1 MKRLLPMMLLLI
13 VISAC
18 KKEKQGDYSESI
30 TKGEKWGIRIGSTQA
45 EVYAQLQKA
54 GPALDFQNVAIY
66 GRKPYSA
73 PEKLAEIIP
82 FYYALTI
89 YSNSGTLDRAVLLF
103 SGDKVQQISTGGGLT
118 TEVMRWPEGASDD
131 TAIKLDDP
139 VGNIGAKLIK
149 IHQLPAYAN
158 YGFVLSD
165 KPLNKPFD
173 PDLNNYSD
181 WQFVFSD
188 FVSSSVSGTST
199 VKLHFSAG
207 RLERMDHDYR
217 EAQIFN

>member
-1 MKRLLPMMLLLI
+1 MLLLI

-30 TKGEKWGIRIGSTQA
+30 TTGEKWGIKIGSTQA

-54 GPALDFQNVAIY
+54 GSTLDFQNVAIY
-66 GRKPYSA
+66 GRKPYST
-73 PEKLAEIIP
+73 PEKVAEIIP

-89 YSNSGTLDRAVLLF
+89 YSNSGTLDRVVFLF
-103 SGDKVQQISTGGGLT
+103 SADKIQEIATGSGLT
-118 TEVMRWPEGASDD
+118 TGVAKWPDGAADD
-131 TAIKLDDP
+131 TAIKVDDP
-139 VGNIGAKLIK
+139 VSVIGAKLLK
-149 IHQLPAYAN
+149 IHQLPAYAS

-165 KPLNKPFD
+165 KPLNKPYD
-173 PDLNNYSD
+173 VDLNNYND

-199 VKLHFSAG
+199 VKLHFNAG

>member
-1 MKRLLPMMLLLI
+1 MLLLI

-18 KKEKQGDYSESI
+18 KKEKQGDYSETI
-30 TKGEKWGIRIGSTQA
+30 TTGEKWGIKIGSTQA

-54 GPALDFQNVAIY
+54 GPTLDFRSLGIY
-66 GRKPYSA
+66 GRRPYTS
-73 PEKLAEIIP
+73 PEKPAEIIQ

-89 YSNSGTLDRAVLLF
+89 YSSTGTLDRAVFLF
-103 SGDKVQQISTGGGLT
+103 NGDKVKEITVGGGLT
-118 TEVMRWPEGASDD
+118 SGVTKWPDGAADD
-131 TAIKLDDP
+131 TAIKVDDP
-139 VGNIGAKLIK
+139 VSAIGAKLLK
-149 IHQLPAYAN
+149 IHQLPAYSS

-165 KPLNKPFD
+165 KPLNKPYD
-173 PDLNNYSD
+173 PDLNNYND

-199 VKLHFSAG
+199 VKLHFNAG
-207 RLERMDHDYR
+207 KLERIEHDYR

>member
-1 MKRLLPMMLLLI
+1 MLLLI

-30 TKGEKWGIRIGSTQA
+30 TMGEKWGIKIGSTQA

-54 GPALDFQNVAIY
+54 GSTLDFQNVAIY
-66 GRKPYSA
+66 GRKPYST
-73 PEKLAEIIP
+73 PEKVAEIIP

-89 YSNSGTLDRAVLLF
+89 YSNSGTLDRVVFLF
-103 SGDKVQQISTGGGLT
+103 SADKIQEIATGSGLT
-118 TEVMRWPEGASDD
+118 TGVAKWPDGAADD
-131 TAIKLDDP
+131 TAIKVDDP
-139 VGNIGAKLIK
+139 VSAIGAKLLK
-149 IHQLPAYAN
+149 IHQLPAYAS

-165 KPLNKPFD
+165 KPLNKPYD
-173 PDLNNYSD
+173 VDLNNYND

-199 VKLHFSAG
+199 VKLHFNAG